1 VNIDR
6 FDKKSYIYIVNNQ
19 KEESKMEQQIVSFVV
34 AVIFSLIG
42 GIFLP
47 LGIGIPLDDPS
58 LSDKEKKQGQI
69 YNIVLYVIGVF
80 AVLGFFLFDKYGQFT
95 LNVLIMGK

>member
-1 VNIDR
+1 
-6 FDKKSYIYIVNNQ
+6 
-19 KEESKMEQQIVSFVV
+19 MEQQIVNYVV

-47 LGIGIPLDDPS
+47 LGIGIPLDDPYM
-58 LSDKEKKQGQI
+58 SDKEKEKGQI
-69 YNIVLYVIGVF
+69 WNIALYVIGVF
-80 AVLGFFLFDKYGQFT
+80 AVLGFFLCDKEGQFI